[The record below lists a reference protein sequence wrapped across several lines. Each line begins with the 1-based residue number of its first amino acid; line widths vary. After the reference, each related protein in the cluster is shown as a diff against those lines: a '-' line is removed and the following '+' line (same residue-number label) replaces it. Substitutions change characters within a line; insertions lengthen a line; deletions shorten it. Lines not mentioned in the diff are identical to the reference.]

1 MEDILLKKKQEIIQ
15 TFKVK
20 RTRKR
25 PEVLYYYNGCWIVPS
40 GGNADPYSISVIKA
54 EGNNEI
60 EAHFFPK
67 DHLVV
72 INEKRFK
79 YDAALPAMLDV
90 LVDFSKNNEFSA
102 IQIAGILKAEA
113 VTALNNYG
121 FSVCYA
127 TSLGEYACCYLWL

>member
-1 MEDILLKKKQEIIQ
+1 MRKKQEIIH

-25 PEVLYYYNGCWIVPS
+25 PEVLYYYNGCWLVPL
-40 GGNADPYSISVIKA
+40 GNNADPYSISVIKA

-60 EAHFFPK
+60 EAHFLSK

-79 YDAALPAMLDV
+79 YDASLSAMLDV
-90 LVDFSKNNEFSA
+90 LVEFSKSNDFSA
-102 IQIAGILKAEA
+102 VQIAGLLSNEA
-113 VTALNNYG
+113 ITALKNYG
-121 FSVCYA
+121 FSVSYA

>member
-1 MEDILLKKKQEIIQ
+1 MEDILLKKKLEIIQ

-25 PEVLYYYNGCWIVPS
+25 PEVLYYYNGCWLVPS
-40 GGNADPYSISVIKA
+40 GGNADPYSISIIKA

-60 EAHFFPK
+60 EAHFLPK

-79 YDAALPAMLDV
+79 YDANLSAMLDV
-90 LVDFSKNNEFSA
+90 LVDFSKSNDFSA
-102 IQIAGILKAEA
+102 VQIAGLLSDEA
-113 VTALNNYG
+113 ITALKNYG
-121 FSVCYA
+121 FSVSCA